1 MIMTITI
8 MTTTITTMIMTIP
21 TAMAASTV
29 IATDPDHARHEKRRA
44 LRGVFVLA
52 DQRPARMPATE
63 FNVAFAFCAST
74 IAQP

>member
-1 MIMTITI
+1 
-8 MTTTITTMIMTIP
+8 MIMTIP

-29 IATDPDHARHEKRRA
+29 IATDRIMPGMKRRA

-52 DQRPARMPATE
+52 DQRSARMPATE